1 MSMQRWAENV
11 LETTKKHFQ
20 NVLESLSN
28 LGGQKRV
35 VLGNAQCLARQP
47 SLALAELLKHKAGF
61 QVQSQFW
68 HHFVMVLAP
77 YPMWRPTL
85 YLDKKH
91 RWCKLQL
98 GVTWDLLHIHI
109 KFFLSF
115 FIRQSWDQKRHSPST
130 DFGSICFFFCIF
142 STVSPHW
149 RWPLPLLVG
158 YNSLWV
164 KQLINQSYN

>member
-47 SLALAELLKHKAGF
+47 SLALAELLRHKAGF

-85 YLDKKH
+85 YLDNKH

-115 FIRQSWDQKRHSPST
+115 FIRQSWDRKRHSPST
-130 DFGSICFFFCIF
+130 DFGSICFFLHLFNSF
-142 STVSPHW
+142 PALTVTITITG
-149 RWPLPLLVG
+149 RL
-158 YNSLWV
+158 
-164 KQLINQSYN
+164 

>member
-1 MSMQRWAENV
+1 MNMQRWAENV

-20 NVLESLSN
+20 TVLESLSN

-47 SLALAELLKHKAGF
+47 SLALAELLKQKAGF

-68 HHFVMVLAP
+68 HHFVMVHIQCEDQHFILI
-77 YPMWRPTL
+77 
-85 YLDKKH
+85 KH

-115 FIRQSWDQKRHSPST
+115 FIRQSWDRKRHSPST
-130 DFGSICFFFCIF
+130 DFGSICFFSASFQRF
-142 STVSPHW
+142 PRTDGDHYHYW
-149 RWPLPLLVG
+149 
-158 YNSLWV
+158 
-164 KQLINQSYN
+164 